1 MEEDIDKILNT
12 DFIEEVDRF
21 RDKTA
26 PEIIKILNK
35 ENYLV
40 ATGVIGLAI
49 VIRTIVE
56 NIGSDLLQDYAIQTI
71 KGETIEIPVSKPDQS
86 SDTD

>member
-71 KGETIEIPVSKPDQS
+71 KGETIEIPVSMPDQS